1 MNTIVYYLGNA
12 MYGVL
17 VLQGLYGAYLTVVVW
32 MRLGRLRFKDER
44 TQNDFLDLV
53 EGELSKPD
61 VSAAMELCE
70 EDDRAVPQLTLLAIV
85 NRKLGFG
92 KVRQLIIDRFQ
103 RDVLADLEY
112 RMSWIN
118 TMIKSAPMVGL
129 LGTVVGMMAAFGMM
143 TGGGGGEESVD
154 NTADQ
159 AALATNISIA
169 LITTAMGLTI
179 AIPLLVCVAAINIRI
194 RKLEDLVSAGL
205 SRFFDVFKERG
216 IDTV

>member
-1 MNTIVYYLGNA
+1 MNTIINYLGNA

-17 VLQGLYGAYLTVVVW
+17 ILQGLYGAYLTIVVW
-32 MRLGRLRFKDER
+32 MRLGRLNFKDER
-44 TQNDFLDLV
+44 TQNEFLDLIEV
-53 EGELSKPD
+53 ELVKPD

-85 NRKLGFG
+85 NRKLGFV

-129 LGTVVGMMAAFGMM
+129 LGTVVGMMAAFGQMAGGS
-143 TGGGGGEESVD
+143 TGGEAKTEQSD
-154 NTADQ
+154 
-159 AALATNISIA
+159 LATYISIA

-179 AIPLLVCVAAINIRI
+179 AIPLLVSVAAINIRM

>member
-1 MNTIVYYLGNA
+1 MNTIVYHLGNA

-44 TQNDFLDLV
+44 TQNEFLDLV

-143 TGGGGGEESVD
+143 SGGGAEESA
-154 NTADQ
+154 NKTADQ

-205 SRFFDVFKERG
+205 SRFFDVFKDRG
-216 IDTV
+216 IDAV

>member
-32 MRLGRLRFKDER
+32 MRLGRLRFKDEK
-44 TQNDFLDLV
+44 TQNEFLDLV

-143 TGGGGGEESVD
+143 SGGGGDGSAD
-154 NTADQ
+154 KTADQ

-179 AIPLLVCVAAINIRI
+179 AIPLLVCVAAINVRI

-216 IDTV
+216 IDSA

>member
-1 MNTIVYYLGNA
+1 MNTVVYYLGNA

-32 MRLGRLRFKDER
+32 TRLSRLRFKDER
-44 TQNDFLDLV
+44 LQNEFLDLV
-53 EGELSKPD
+53 EGELIKPD
-61 VSAAMELCE
+61 ISAAMELCE
-70 EDDRAVPQLTLLAIV
+70 EDDRAVVQLSLLAIV
-85 NRKLGFG
+85 NRKLGFT

-129 LGTVVGMMAAFGMM
+129 LGTVVGMMAAFGQMV
-143 TGGGGGEESVD
+143 GGSGDATVD
-154 NTADQ
+154 Q
-159 AALATNISIA
+159 SALATNISIA

-179 AIPLLVCVAAINIRI
+179 AIPLLISVAAINIRI

-205 SRFFDVFKERG
+205 SRFFEVFKERS
-216 IDTV
+216 IDAL

>member
-1 MNTIVYYLGNA
+1 MNTVVYYLGQA
-12 MYGVL
+12 MYAVL

-32 MRLGRLRFKDER
+32 TRLSRLRFKDER
-44 TQNDFLDLV
+44 TQNEFLDLV
-53 EGELSKPD
+53 EGELAKPD
-61 VSAAMELCE
+61 VPAAMELCE

-85 NRKLGFG
+85 NRKLGFA

-129 LGTVVGMMAAFGMM
+129 LGTVVGMMAAFGQMS
-143 TGGGGGEESVD
+143 GGGAE
-154 NTADQ
+154 ADAKVGQ
-159 AALATNISIA
+159 EALATNISIA
-169 LITTAMGLTI
+169 LITTAMGLSI
-179 AIPLLVCVAAINIRI
+179 AIPLLVSVAAINIRI

-216 IDTV
+216 IDSL

>member
-1 MNTIVYYLGNA
+1 MNTVVYYLGNA

-17 VLQGLYGAYLTVVVW
+17 VLQGLFGAYLTVLVW
-32 MRLGRLRFKDER
+32 TRLGRLRFKDER
-44 TQNDFLDLV
+44 TQNDFLELV
-53 EGELSKPD
+53 EGELAKPD

-70 EDDRAVPQLTLLAIV
+70 DDDRAVVQLTLLAIV
-85 NRKLGFG
+85 NRKLGYT

-112 RMSWIN
+112 QMSWIN

-129 LGTVVGMMAAFGMM
+129 LGTVVGMMAAFSEM
-143 TGGGGGEESVD
+143 TGGGGGDATVD
-154 NTADQ
+154 Q
-159 AALATNISIA
+159 SALATNISIA

-179 AIPLLVCVAAINIRI
+179 AIPLLVSVAAINIRI

-205 SRFFDVFKERG
+205 SRFFEVFKDRSIE
-216 IDTV
+216 TL

>member
-1 MNTIVYYLGNA
+1 MNTVVYYLGNA

-17 VLQGLYGAYLTVVVW
+17 VLQGLFGAYLTVMVW
-32 MRLGRLRFKDER
+32 TRLGRLRFKNER
-44 TQNDFLDLV
+44 TQNDFLELV
-53 EGELSKPD
+53 EGELAKPD

-70 EDDRAVPQLTLLAIV
+70 DDDRAVVQLTLLAIV
-85 NRKLGFG
+85 NRKLGYT

-112 RMSWIN
+112 QMSWIN

-129 LGTVVGMMAAFGMM
+129 LGTVVGMMAAFGQMS
-143 TGGGGGEESVD
+143 GGGGEATVD
-154 NTADQ
+154 Q
-159 AALATNISIA
+159 SALATNISIA

-179 AIPLLVCVAAINIRI
+179 AIPLLVSVAAINIRI

-205 SRFFDVFKERG
+205 SRFFEVFKERS
-216 IDTV
+216 IETL

>member
-1 MNTIVYYLGNA
+1 MNTVVYYLGNA

-17 VLQGLYGAYLTVVVW
+17 VLQGLYGAYLTVLVW
-32 MRLGRLRFKDER
+32 TRLSRLRFKDER
-44 TQNDFLDLV
+44 TQNEFLDLV
-53 EGELSKPD
+53 ETELGKQD

-70 EDDRAVPQLTLLAIV
+70 EDDRAVVQLTLLSIV
-85 NRKLGFG
+85 NRKLGFA

-129 LGTVVGMMAAFGMM
+129 LGTVVGMMAAFGQM
-143 TGGGGGEESVD
+143 TGGGADSTVD
-154 NTADQ
+154 Q
-159 AALATNISIA
+159 SALATNISIA

-179 AIPLLVCVAAINIRI
+179 AIPLLISVAAINIRI

-205 SRFFDVFKERG
+205 SRFFEVFKERA
-216 IDTV
+216 IDSL